1 MALGNKIIVSD
12 RPQGIKRE
20 GILSDTNSSAPK
32 PGVVMEITRT
42 VSPVNGAFEWDVF
55 GADAASGDNGVAADG
70 DRRMLAILL
79 PDYLQGQAVDTAYV
93 ASTATVATRI
103 FLYFPIMGEELN
115 MIFENISGTGADQDI
130 AIGDI
135 LSVDNGTGKLLVS
148 TGQSEPFMALEAQT
162 DVEADVLTRVMYTGY

>member
-12 RPQGIKRE
+12 RPQGIKFE
-20 GILSDTNSSAPK
+20 GILSASNSSTPK

-42 VSPVNGAFEWDVF
+42 ISPVNGAFTWDVF

-70 DRRMLAILL
+70 DRRMIAVLL
-79 PDYLQGQAVDTAYV
+79 PDYLQGLTADTAYV
-93 ASTATVATRI
+93 ASTATIPTRI
-103 FLYFPIMGEELN
+103 FMYFPIMGEQLN
-115 MIFENISGTGADQDI
+115 MIFESISGTGADQDI

-148 TGQSEPFMALEAQT
+148 AGQSEPFMALEAQV
-162 DVEADVLTRVMYTGY
+162 DVVADVLTRVMYTGY